1 MATTKTSKPKKKRK
15 SQPSALEWAV
25 TASLQ
30 DKSDYLSAIREQVGR
45 YKEALRTYRPLPY
58 QEAFHAC
65 KARRALIR
73 KANRTGGTVCAMV
86 EVARAVLGLDPH
98 DKYPKKGICVLLG
111 FGERHIGNIFHR
123 YLFQPGAFFIRQ
135 DEKQGRIWVSCNR
148 EDPGAEPAPP
158 MIPQKYVH
166 EMSWETKSAN
176 IFSRVIIKNEATE
189 TEWEIIACNSK
200 GDPNMLQGINVNLYV
215 IDEDIANAGWFTE
228 AIMRTNSVGG
238 FIRWAAY
245 PQASNDAMLHLLE
258 ECEDQEGEENPTA
271 VLFKATMW
279 DNIYTSEKAKHE
291 DIKALQVFGEDV
303 VKRRVL
309 GELDLSPRR
318 VYAAFDKTRH
328 SVASYDVKVAET
340 LKSLNYEP
348 PADWCRY
355 ATLDP
360 GSNVFAVLFWA
371 VPPPKEF
378 GEFAIIYDELY
389 IHQSDAE
396 KWGALFYEKTKGHDW
411 QDFIIDSH
419 GARLREQAGGELPR
433 VHYQRQLQ
441 KRGIKAIASGT
452 AFTDGSDNIAY
463 REVTLRE
470 WLIPR
475 VSEDELIDGTPK
487 LLVVMSKCPSL
498 LREMMRFKKKTRNI
512 GGEII
517 VLDDADRAG
526 TRHDAIDCAEYGVAH
541 GMKYVRP
548 PLSAR
553 NSTWFERVMAGRRE
567 RAARRRAQGAPEQS
581 RGIVLGA
588 RGA

>member
-1 MATTKTSKPKKKRK
+1 M
-15 SQPSALEWAV
+15 
-25 TASLQ
+25 
-30 DKSDYLSAIREQVGR
+30 I
-45 YKEALRTYRPLPY
+45 
-58 QEAFHAC
+58 
-65 KARRALIR
+65 
-73 KANRTGGTVCAMV
+73 

-98 DKYPKKGICVLLG
+98 NKYPKKGICVLLG

-123 YLFQPGAFFIRQ
+123 YLFQHGAFHIHKNSEGQ
-135 DEKQGRIWVSCNR
+135 WESCGS
-148 EDPGAEPAPP
+148 DAPGAEPAPP
-158 MIPQKYVH
+158 MIPQKYIQ
-166 EMSWETKSAN
+166 EISWETKSAN
-176 IFSRVIIKNEATE
+176 IFSRVIVKNEATG

-228 AIMRTNSVGG
+228 AVMRTNSVSG

-245 PQASNDAMLHLLE
+245 PQASNDAMLHLIE

-279 DNIYTSEKAKHE
+279 DNTYTSEKAKHE

-303 VKRRVL
+303 VRRRVL

-318 VYAAFDKTRH
+318 VYAGFDKWKH
-328 SVASYDVKVAET
+328 SLASHDVKVSQA
-340 LKSLNYEP
+340 LKELDYVP
-348 PADWCRY
+348 PSDWCRY

-378 GEFAIIYDELY
+378 GDFAIIYDELY

-396 KWGALFYEKTKGHDW
+396 KWGELFHAKVKGHDW

-433 VHYQRQLQ
+433 VHYQRQLE
-441 KRGIKAIASGT
+441 KRGLKAIASGT
-452 AFTDGSDNIAY
+452 SFTDGSDNIAY

-470 WLIPR
+470 WLTIR
-475 VSEDELIDGTPK
+475 TSTDELIDGTPK
-487 LLVVMSKCPSL
+487 LLVAMHKCPNL

-512 GGEII
+512 GGEVI
-517 VLDDADRAG
+517 VLDDADRSG
-526 TRHDAIDCAEYGVAH
+526 TRHDAVDCAEYGAAH
-541 GMKYVRP
+541 GLKYVRP
-548 PLSAR
+548 PLR
-553 NSTWFERVMAGRRE
+553 VTNSSWFERVMAGRKA
-567 RAARRRAQGAPEQS
+567 RAARRRQQGESSQS